1 MNYLMIILWLF
12 VLIAIGVINYR
23 QTVRTASKL
32 VKRYGHG

>member
-1 MNYLMIILWLF
+1 MNYLMMILWLF

-32 VKRYGHG
+32 VERYGNG